1 MNTVLTIVFL
11 LPLFF
16 SIILHEIAHGYTA
29 FRLGDPT
36 AKSLGR
42 LTLNPI
48 KHVSLV
54 GSILIPGML
63 LLTHSPFL
71 FGWAKPVPVDPRNFK
86 SPVRGMAL
94 VAIAG
99 PLTNFSIAVVFA
111 ILLRLVPNA
120 GLTTEIFQMII
131 AMNLVLGMFN
141 LVPVPPLDGS
151 RILVAFLPKP
161 LAKLYNKLER
171 VGLIVVAILLALGLF
186 SFVEIPIA
194 WVFQKLVGTPLN
206 LESP

>member
-1 MNTVLTIVFL
+1 MNTLLTLLFL

-16 SIILHEIAHGYTA
+16 SIILHEIAHGYVA

-36 AKSLGR
+36 AHTMGR

-54 GSILIPGML
+54 GSILVPGFL
-63 LLTHSPFL
+63 FLTHSPFL

-86 SPVRGMAL
+86 SPVGGMAW

-99 PLTNFSIAVVFA
+99 PLTNFSIAA
-111 ILLRLVPNA
+111 ILALVLRLIPSS
-120 GLTTEIFQMII
+120 GLFAELLQMII
-131 AMNLVLGMFN
+131 AMNLVLAMFN

-151 RILVAFLPKP
+151 RILAAVLPKP
-161 LAKLYNKLER
+161 LAKVYGKLER
-171 VGLIVVAILLALGLF
+171 FGLILVALLLAMGLF

-194 WVFQKLVGTPLN
+194 WIYRFLVGAPLSF
-206 LESP
+206 E